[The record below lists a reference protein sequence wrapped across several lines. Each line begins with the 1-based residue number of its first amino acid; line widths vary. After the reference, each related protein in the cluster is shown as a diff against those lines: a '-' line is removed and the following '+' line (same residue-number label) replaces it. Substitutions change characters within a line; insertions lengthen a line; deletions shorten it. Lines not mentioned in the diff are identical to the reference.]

1 MGAKVSVLQKDG
13 RYHVYLFY
21 DIVRNENG
29 LVDEQ
34 ANAEFSKKL
43 DKFSDFIEID
53 KIKEFAYPYVPKKKN
68 GETIFGEYAD
78 RKLPK
83 ETKKEYIDKIEN
95 KCKSLGIEFKEGMP
109 YWI

>member
-13 RYHVYLFY
+13 RYNVYLFY
-21 DIVRNENG
+21 DIVRDENG
-29 LVDEQ
+29 VVDEQ
-34 ANAEFSKKL
+34 ANA
-43 DKFSDFIEID
+43 KFSEKLAKLGDFIEID
-53 KIKEFAYPYVPKKKN
+53 KIEEFAYPYVPGKKN
-68 GETIFGEYAD
+68 GEIIFRVYAD

>member
-1 MGAKVSVLQKDG
+1 MGAKVSVLEKDG

-21 DIVRNENG
+21 DIVRNKNG
-29 LVDEQ
+29 EVDKQ

-43 DKFSDFIEID
+43 DEFGDFIEIN
-53 KIKEFAYPYVPKKKN
+53 KIKEFAYPYVPKKQN
-68 GETIFGEYAD
+68 GKTIFGEYAD
-78 RKLPK
+78 CKLPK
-83 ETKKEYIDKIEN
+83 GTTKEYIDQIEN